1 MLQNQYGSRNTQFI
15 SKDLYLSES
24 SNKVLDKKN
33 VLKPLNAWLTN
44 SDSESKLLI
53 RSTNMKIKAQ

>member
-33 VLKPLNAWLTN
+33 VLKLLNAWLTN

-53 RSTNMKIKAQ
+53 RSTNMKIMAQ